1 MSASRDRCGH
11 QDEYTNGLG
20 MELARSLLKLW
31 QRRTIVAVG
40 LVVAIGAAA
49 VSMSLLRSPVY
60 SSASTQMIVDAPRS
74 ALGDPNEDLT
84 PFTSRAVVFAR
95 LMTTPEVLNY
105 IGRKAGIP
113 GNLIAASGPTELD
126 APQATH
132 VPTVSQGDQTLKSAA
147 VYKLNFLQNPA
158 LPTVDIYS
166 EAPTTKQAISLA
178 NGAVSGFAA
187 YMHSLDAQGK
197 VPDAQRVTIRQ
208 AGAATGGVV
217 DPGAKKSIAAII
229 FALVFGAWCAGV
241 LFFSNL
247 REQLRVAAHTALPLR
262 PGNRALEHPPVP
274 RLRRASDPAPES
286 SAEAAEA
293 EFEEPALTSTSPSN
307 AAGGSGEVVR
317 SAWLR
322 KSS

>member
-1 MSASRDRCGH
+1 
-11 QDEYTNGLG
+11 

-31 QRRTIVAVG
+31 QRRTLVAAG

-49 VSMSLLRSPVY
+49 LSMAMLRSPVY
-60 SSASTQMIVDAPRS
+60 SSASTQMIVDAPHS
-74 ALGDPNEDLT
+74 ALGDPQEDLT

-95 LMTTPEVLNY
+95 LMTTPEVLKY
-105 IGRKAGIP
+105 IGRAAGVP

-132 VPTVSQGDQTLKSAA
+132 VPTVAQGDQLLSASA

-166 EAPTTKQAISLA
+166 EAPTTKQAIALA
-178 NGAVSGFAA
+178 NGAVTGFAA
-187 YMHSLDAQGK
+187 YMRNLDAQSN
-197 VPDAQRVTIRQ
+197 VPGGQQVTIRQ

-217 DPGAKKSIAAII
+217 DPGAKKSVAAII
-229 FALVFGAWCAGV
+229 FVLVFLAWCVAV
-241 LFFSNL
+241 LFLTNL
-247 REQLRVAAHTALPLR
+247 REQLRIAARTTLPSRRSAGGLDR
-262 PGNRALEHPPVP
+262 SPVP
-274 RLRRASDPAPES
+274 RLRRPSTSAPEG
-286 SAEAAEA
+286 AV
-293 EFEEPALTSTSPSN
+293 EPAELEFDEDAALASTSPSN